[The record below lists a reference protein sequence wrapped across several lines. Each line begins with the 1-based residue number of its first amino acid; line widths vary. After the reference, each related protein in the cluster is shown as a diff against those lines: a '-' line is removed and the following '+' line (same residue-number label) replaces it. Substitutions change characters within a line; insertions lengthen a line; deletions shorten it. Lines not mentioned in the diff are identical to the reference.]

1 MSNAKGRPMAIAW
14 ATALALVV
22 PVSEAYVRAVSGT
35 GPRDPWN
42 TFSAE
47 VTIRRGLRDAA
58 HPSAKDDGPPVK
70 YRWERTQSG
79 GHWKSTMVVVGGTR
93 PDIVTPTG
101 TLQPIPPVITRIEED
116 GDGTEPRFYDLQG
129 RLLRLPTRKDRQKM
143 GASESVFAPT
153 DALAESTLRGRNE
166 GAEPFR
172 ARPRLGGGVDAVP
185 RGEKRA
191 ACGAAEAL
199 WNGGGA
205 RSEGWAS
212 ICKLW
217 KNKRRRCWQT
227 TSGACRSRST
237 RFATACC
244 NRM

>member
-14 ATALALVV
+14 ATALALAV

-42 TFSAE
+42 NFSAE

-101 TLQPIPPVITRIEED
+101 MSQPIPPVITRIEED
-116 GDGTEPRFYDLQG
+116 GEALHI
-129 RLLRLPTRKDRQKM
+129 
-143 GASESVFAPT
+143 VAPLERCT
-153 DALAESTLRGRNE
+153 
-166 GAEPFR
+166 
-172 ARPRLGGGVDAVP
+172 ARRLGI
-185 RGEKRA
+185 
-191 ACGAAEAL
+191 EA
-199 WNGGGA
+199 
-205 RSEGWAS
+205 S
-212 ICKLW
+212 
-217 KNKRRRCWQT
+217 RRTLPIR
-227 TSGACRSRST
+227 
-237 RFATACC
+237 
-244 NRM
+244 